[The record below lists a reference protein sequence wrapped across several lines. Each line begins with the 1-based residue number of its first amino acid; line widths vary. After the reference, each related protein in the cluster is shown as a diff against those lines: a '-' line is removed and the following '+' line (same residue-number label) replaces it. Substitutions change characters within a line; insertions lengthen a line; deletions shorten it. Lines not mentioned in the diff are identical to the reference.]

1 MAEHLILI
9 GMVLT
14 FVGIALVILGIVLTL
29 LKSKQ
34 TKAEGG
40 FILWIGPFP
49 IFGGATSKE
58 IFYILLVISIIF
70 ISLFIILN
78 VLGR

>member
-1 MAEHLILI
+1 MTEHLILI

-34 TKAEGG
+34 AKTEGG

-49 IFGGATSKE
+49 ILGGATSKE

-78 VLGR
+78 IIRR